1 MNEKKMSLMDLVFM
15 GMGGCIGAGIFSMLG
30 VGIGYTGRA
39 VWLAFIIAMIF
50 KMSQQ
55 VRMVIM
61 ASMVQKEKAA
71 DLEGYKIAS
80 VFYNRLRK
88 PAEFPMLNCDS
99 TIIYAQDVYA
109 GSSSIIDA
117 YDTYE
122 IRGLPPTPISNPG
135 LSSLDAAL
143 EPEDTSYYYFV
154 LNKDANEHVFAR
166 TYAEH
171 QRNLQKYGYYD

>member
-61 ASMVQKEKAA
+61 ASMFSLSGGMYSQQALILTPMLTGVSALTTVVSAFSFSVFGISLASYTATLIPAVAPFQTPLACAYLALFFILGTTGA
-71 DLEGYKIAS
+71 DLFSKVQNLLGISKIVTLGMFI
-80 VFYNRLRK
+80 VFGLIYINKTIQQLS
-88 PAEFPMLNCDS
+88 MQLNH
-99 TIIYAQDVYA
+99 
-109 GSSSIIDA
+109 
-117 YDTYE
+117 
-122 IRGLPPTPISNPG
+122 L
-135 LSSLDAAL
+135 
-143 EPEDTSYYYFV
+143 
-154 LNKDANEHVFAR
+154 
-166 TYAEH
+166 
-171 QRNLQKYGYYD
+171 